1 MESVAYRFSL
11 VADLLRPEMT
21 ANHIFIAGGG
31 AITNS
36 PWWLQ
41 TMADVLQA
49 EIHVP
54 TEEQATSRGA
64 AILAL
69 NALGSWQTLNVIP
82 PHIAKNLPPARG
94 TPHHVPNGD
103 RATGSTIRRRHRVTV
118 GSSSMMPS
126 GGRE

>member
-11 VADLLRPEMT
+11 VANLLQPEM
-21 ANHIFIAGGG
+21 APNHNFIAGGG

-69 NALGSWQTLNVIP
+69 NALGTWRTLNDVTP
-82 PHIAKNLPPARG
+82 DIANVYRPTDNHLGAYHSAIERQLDLYQATIARG
-94 TPHHVPNGD
+94 
-103 RATGSTIRRRHRVTV
+103 
-118 GSSSMMPS
+118 
-126 GGRE
+126 